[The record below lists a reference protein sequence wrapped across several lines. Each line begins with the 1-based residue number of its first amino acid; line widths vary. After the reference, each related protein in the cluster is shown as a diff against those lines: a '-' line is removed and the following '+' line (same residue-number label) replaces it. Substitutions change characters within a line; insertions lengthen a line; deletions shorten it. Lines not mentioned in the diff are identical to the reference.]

1 MLVGCD
7 HPPTS
12 QSSPLH
18 RPVSR
23 QAHAARSGERNLF
36 SANMLVGCGIFL
48 GGLAVYGHYKLRAVS
63 AKAAAQLKAGG
74 ADEER
79 LVEAV
84 PLTNGEERSASL
96 RREAS

>member
-1 MLVGCD
+1 
-7 HPPTS
+7 
-12 QSSPLH
+12 
-18 RPVSR
+18 
-23 QAHAARSGERNLF
+23 
-36 SANMLVGCGIFL
+36 MLVGCGIFL
-48 GGLAVYGHYKLRAVS
+48 GGLAVYSHYKLRAVS

>member
-1 MLVGCD
+1 MACITDIIL
-7 HPPTS
+7 
-12 QSSPLH
+12 
-18 RPVSR
+18 
-23 QAHAARSGERNLF
+23 
-36 SANMLVGCGIFL
+36 SAQ
-48 GGLAVYGHYKLRAVS
+48 LRAVS

-79 LVEAV
+79 ELEAV